1 MLEPGLS
8 RGPAAE
14 KQQLLFLGVGLA
26 VLGGAN
32 WWVFGPRVSGIV
44 LLALGAVALGGRAA
58 YGSIGRSVFLIFALV
73 SMALGRVVS
82 WVIVFMLYVMVIGGL
97 GSVLRLFGM
106 NRLARDFAACKK
118 KESMLMD
125 VPPLD
130 AASFGRQS

>member
-32 WWVFGPRVSGIV
+32 CWVFGPRVSGIV
-44 LLALGAVALGGRAA
+44 LLALGAVALAGRAA
-58 YGSIGRSVFLIFALV
+58 YRSIGRSVFLIFALV

-82 WVIVFMLYVMVIGGL
+82 WVIVLMLYVLVIGGL

-106 NRLARDFAACKK
+106 NRLARDFAACRR

-130 AASFGRQS
+130 AASFERQS

>member
-1 MLEPGLS
+1 VLEPGLS

-32 WWVFGPRVSGIV
+32 CWVFGPRVSGIV
-44 LLALGAVALGGRAA
+44 LLALGAVALAGRAA
-58 YGSIGRSVFLIFALV
+58 YRSIGRSVFLIFALV

-82 WVIVFMLYVMVIGGL
+82 WVIVLMLYVLVIGGL

-106 NRLARDFAACKK
+106 NRLARDFAACRK
-118 KESMLMD
+118 KETMLMD

>member
-8 RGPAAE
+8 RGPAGE
-14 KQQLLFLGVGLA
+14 KQQLLFLGIGLA

-32 WWVFGPRVSGIV
+32 WWMAGPRVSGIV
-44 LLALGAVALGGRAA
+44 VLALGALALAGRMA
-58 YGSIGRSVFLIFALV
+58 YRSIGRSVFLIFALV

-82 WVIVFMLYVMVIGGL
+82 WVIVLVLYVLVIAGL

-130 AASFGRQS
+130 EASFGRQS

>member
-32 WWVFGPRVSGIV
+32 CWVFGPRVSGIV
-44 LLALGAVALGGRAA
+44 LLALGAVALAGRAA
-58 YGSIGRSVFLIFALV
+58 YASIGRSVFLIFALV

-82 WVIVFMLYVMVIGGL
+82 WVIVLMLYVLVIGGL

-106 NRLARDFAACKK
+106 NRLARDFAACRK

>member
-32 WWVFGPRVSGIV
+32 WWMTGPRASGIV
-44 LLALGAVALGGRAA
+44 LLALGALALAGRMA
-58 YGSIGRSVFLIFALV
+58 YRSIGRSVFLIFALV

-82 WVIVFMLYVMVIGGL
+82 WVIVLMLYVLVIGGL

-106 NRLARDFAACKK
+106 NRLARDFAACRK

-130 AASFGRQS
+130 EASFGRQS